1 MGVNMMQLAVC
12 GDPSVGPYQL
22 LLSGV
27 HLNLRLGSVS
37 PEGAAFGGPQVY
49 GDQRG
54 NERVGL
60 PNNTYRYQLEAAQR
74 LVSALTSAERAR
86 VRVARAPAQV
96 NIGVQGAAGRFDG
109 VRVAELGPA
118 KRALVR
124 EIVAG
129 ILDTY
134 ADDSAAYAW
143 QCLEHNGGID
153 ALYFADYDQDFEGG
167 RRVGEGPSQIFRIE
181 GPAAVFHFRGEPH
194 LHAFINVTMDGE
206 RPLGAGEVLGHNPA
220 VLEGAALRALY
231 ETAMRAHAE
240 ADVAYYPRQA
250 VVGRLRA
257 GEVRTGDVWVAES
270 WVDELV
276 TVEAEGADLA
286 PEIAAALRSRG
297 TVPQA
302 RSRYRIATID
312 HVVRERADLLGRIGR
327 ARRLGRL
334 RDALGAHVRAHG
346 FRSDA

>member
-1 MGVNMMQLAVC
+1 
-12 GDPSVGPYQL
+12 

-60 PNNTYRYQLEAAQR
+60 PNNTYRYQLEDAQR
-74 LVSALTSAERAR
+74 LVAALTPAERAR

-109 VRVAELGPA
+109 IAIADLASA
-118 KRALVR
+118 KRALAK

-134 ADDSAAYAW
+134 ADESAAYAW
-143 QCLEHNGGID
+143 QCLERNGGSD
-153 ALYFADYDQDFEGG
+153 ALHFADYDQDFEGG
-167 RRVGEGPSQIFRIE
+167 RRAGDGPSQIFRIE

-194 LHAFINVTMDGE
+194 VHAFLNVTMDGE
-206 RPLGAGEVLGHNPA
+206 RPLRVGELLGDNPSA
-220 VLEGAALRALY
+220 LEGAALRALF
-231 ETAMRAHAE
+231 ETAMRAQAE
-240 ADVAYYPRQA
+240 ADVAYYPAQA
-250 VVGRLRA
+250 VVGRVRA
-257 GEVRTGDVWVAES
+257 GAVHAGDLWVAES
-270 WVDELV
+270 WVNDLV
-276 TVEAEGADLA
+276 AVEVLGADLA
-286 PEIAAALRSRG
+286 PELAAALRSRG

-302 RSRYRIATID
+302 ASRYRVATID
-312 HVVRERADLLGRIGR
+312 YVAREESHLIGR
-327 ARRLGRL
+327 HGGVRRLGPL
-334 RDALGAHVRAHG
+334 REALVAHVRAHG
-346 FRSDA
+346 FHRDA